1 MFNNL
6 FNKKNL
12 LMLVLALALGFAT
25 GAGYC
30 WTQKSDKPYN
40 AAQLTQNIY
49 FDKVQAGRLQ
59 CIVLRDKAEL
69 YNIPSALQ
77 GKVIDHLSK
86 NVQVDFVDAVSSQ
99 DKDEREALTTQQLQF
114 RRWLFEKHVIPA
126 GTQVTVLREDDG
138 SGETRG
144 RVTVDGK
151 SFELDF
157 ATEFL
162 RFAYVGQWKKVEFN
176 GKPGFVKFNDVSAEK
191 LM

>member
-6 FNKKNL
+6 FCKKNL
-12 LMLVLALALGFAT
+12 LILFVALLLGFGT
-25 GAGYC
+25 GAAYC
-30 WTQKSDKPYN
+30 FTQRGGEHYN
-40 AAQLTQNIY
+40 VAQLTQNLHY
-49 FDKVQAGRLQ
+49 DTVEAGRLQ
-59 CIVLRDKAEL
+59 CIVLHDKTEM

-86 NVQVDFVDAVSSQ
+86 NVQVDFVDVVSSQ
-99 DKDEREALTTQQLQF
+99 DKDERVALTTQQLQF
-114 RRWLFEKHVIPA
+114 RRWLFEKHIIPA
-126 GTQVTVLREDDG
+126 GTQVEVLREDDG

-191 LM
+191 LL